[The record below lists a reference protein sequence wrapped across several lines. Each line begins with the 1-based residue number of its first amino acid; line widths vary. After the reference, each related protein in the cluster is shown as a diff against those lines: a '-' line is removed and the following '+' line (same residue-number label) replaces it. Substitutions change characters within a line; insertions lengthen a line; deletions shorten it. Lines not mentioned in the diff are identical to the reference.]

1 MNARLPTPDSRL
13 VIGIFGGTFDPIHYG
28 HLRPVAQVQ
37 SAYALAQVRF
47 IPSFLPPHRPPP
59 AANAAQR
66 LRMVELALADYP
78 GFVADDCEMRMGGPS
93 YTVRTLAHLR
103 AEFGATPLC
112 LIIGLDEF
120 LSLDTWHRWQ
130 ELFELAHVIVM
141 HRPGWER
148 TETARSTP
156 AWAQPRLTADP
167 RRLAGA
173 PAGAVALCA
182 VTPVDISAT
191 RIRKAIAAGADVA
204 QDLPPAVWKYIQAN
218 HIYISP
224 VAAHTGEERNA
235 S

>member
-1 MNARLPTPDSRL
+1 MNARLPTSDSRL

-59 AANAAQR
+59 VASAAQR

-78 GFVADDCEMRMGGPS
+78 GFVPDDREMRMGGLS

-120 LSLDTWHRWQ
+120 LNLDTWYHWQ
-130 ELFELAHVIVM
+130 ELFGLAHLVVM
-141 HRPGWER
+141 HRPGWEQ
-148 TETARSTP
+148 TEKARSTP

-167 RRLAGA
+167 NKLAGA
-173 PAGAVALCA
+173 PAGSIALCA

-191 RIRKAIAAGADVA
+191 RIRKAITAGVDVA
-204 QDLPPAVWKYIQAN
+204 QDLPPAVWSYIQAN
-218 HIYISP
+218 RIYTSP
-224 VAAHTGEERNA
+224 VAARTGEERNA